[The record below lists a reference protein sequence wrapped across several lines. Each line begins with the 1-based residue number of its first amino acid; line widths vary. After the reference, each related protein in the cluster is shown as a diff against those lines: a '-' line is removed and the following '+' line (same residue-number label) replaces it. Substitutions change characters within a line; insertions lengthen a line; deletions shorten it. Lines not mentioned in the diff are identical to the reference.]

1 MERMKREAKHPEALC
16 GEAGPSPPA
25 AETRAR
31 SSPFRK
37 GFGRVR
43 QSVSVVRERARG
55 LAQAEAQAQPDTD
68 PHLLAHGRKWA
79 AGPALLGLGQVG
91 GQCDLTVPIGNTRW
105 PRRGW
110 AGAKEAR
117 RRKGRRSVEGTSPR
131 CATVASPTQRG
142 HTLHPEPALRSSR
155 QETGYGRWQPGHP
168 GVGGAGQHR
177 PATSCLDKVDVD
189 GRTGCPRTGKCHT
202 SPLRG

>member
-1 MERMKREAKHPEALC
+1 MKREAKHPEALR

-43 QSVSVVRERARG
+43 QSVSVIGEQARG

-91 GQCDLTVPIGNTRW
+91 GQCDLTVPIGNTRMAQEGLG
-105 PRRGW
+105 RGQ
-110 AGAKEAR
+110 GSTEE
-117 RRKGRRSVEGTSPR
+117 EGP
-131 CATVASPTQRG
+131 
-142 HTLHPEPALRSSR
+142 
-155 QETGYGRWQPGHP
+155 
-168 GVGGAGQHR
+168 
-177 PATSCLDKVDVD
+177 
-189 GRTGCPRTGKCHT
+189 
-202 SPLRG
+202 PLRGGDHPPLCRSRFSDPAGTHAAS